1 MCFII
6 FFIREI
12 ERTRS
17 RREKGVRLA
26 DASLEI
32 ESRRRTRREWICS
45 PAFFLSLS
53 LSLCLTVGSWRFRV
67 GIELAPRYYT
77 PCFTRANNF
86 CEKFYQRVEGFFVCE
101 LAARLKIMSCLLF
114 WKCDGC
120 LILSVMRMVYI
131 PKTLFAA
138 LSMRDILDHGSWF

>member
-1 MCFII
+1 MFYY
-6 FFIREI
+6 FFHPGDREN
-12 ERTRS
+12 
-17 RREKGVRLA
+17 EKPEGKGRQT
-26 DASLEI
+26 
-32 ESRRRTRREWICS
+32 RRRQSGDRVAAKDEEGMNLLS
-45 PAFFLSLS
+45 GFLSLS

-131 PKTLFAA
+131 PRHCSL
-138 LSMRDILDHGSWF
+138 L